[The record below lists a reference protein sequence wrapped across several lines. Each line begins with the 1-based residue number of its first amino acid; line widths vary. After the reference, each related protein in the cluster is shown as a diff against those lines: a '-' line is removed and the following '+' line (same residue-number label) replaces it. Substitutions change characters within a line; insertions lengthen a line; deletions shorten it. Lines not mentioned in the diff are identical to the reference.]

1 LLDLRHR
8 EEKQAVARPKV
19 PLISRRKALDA
30 ALEIVDREGLAALSI
45 RRLGEALNVNGASLY
60 HHFKN
65 KDDILVGVTQLALAD
80 VTSPR
85 TENDSWRVWLPLNA
99 YRTRQALVAHPELIP
114 VMLRRSGLGIGA
126 KEVEASISRLEEEGV
141 PEEAILPL
149 MESLELLAIVSALQE
164 VGQLSNWAHEDAES
178 AAVTAIKRAERARG
192 LTSEELFDSLCTSV
206 VASIETAVQLK
217 QVRKA
222 RTQRSPAARA
232 PRKPTPRKSMPE
244 AS

>member
-1 LLDLRHR
+1 M
-8 EEKQAVARPKV
+8 ARPKV
-19 PLISRRKALDA
+19 PLISRRKALEA
-30 ALEIVDREGLAALSI
+30 ALDIVDREGLEALSI

-85 TENDSWRVWLPLNA
+85 SEHDSWRVWLPLNT
-99 YRTRQALVAHPELIP
+99 YRTRQALVAHPALIP
-114 VMLRRSGLGIGA
+114 VLLRRVPLGIGA
-126 KEVEASISRLEEEGV
+126 KEVEASIKRLEEEGV
-141 PEEAILPL
+141 AIEAIAPL

-164 VGQLSNWAHEDAES
+164 IGQFSEGLEDAEP
-178 AAVTAIKRAERARG
+178 AAVTAIKRAERASA
-192 LTSEELFDSLCTSV
+192 LTSEELFETLCSSV
-206 VASIETAVQLK
+206 ISSVEAAVQLK

-222 RTQRSPAARA
+222 RGRRTSARA
-232 PRKPTPRKSMPE
+232 PRKPMPT

>member
-1 LLDLRHR
+1 M
-8 EEKQAVARPKV
+8 ARPKV

-126 KEVEASISRLEEEGV
+126 KEVEASIKRLEEEGV

-149 MESLELLAIVSALQE
+149 MESLVLLAIVSALQE
-164 VGQLSNWAHEDAES
+164 VGQLSDWSHEGAEP

-222 RTQRSPAARA
+222 KTRRAPARA
-232 PRKPTPRKSMPE
+232 SRKSMPE

>member
-1 LLDLRHR
+1 MRMTGDT
-8 EEKQAVARPKV
+8 QGGQTVARPKV
-19 PLISRRKALDA
+19 PLISRRKALEA

-85 TENDSWRVWLPLNA
+85 SEHDSWRVWLPLNT
-99 YRTRQALVAHPELIP
+99 YRTRQALIAHPELIP
-114 VMLRRSGLGIGA
+114 VMLRRIPLGIGA
-126 KEVEASISRLEEEGV
+126 KEVEASIRRLEEEGV
-141 PEEAILPL
+141 PIEAITPL

-164 VGQLSNWAHEDAES
+164 VGQLGGGWPAEVVDPS
-178 AAVTAIKRAERARG
+178 VITAIKRAARARA
-192 LTSEELFDSLCTSV
+192 LSSEELFETLCTSV
-206 VASIETAVQLK
+206 MASFETAVQLK
-217 QVRKA
+217 QARKA
-222 RTQRSPAARA
+222 RTKRSS
-232 PRKPTPRKSMPE
+232 PRRTIPE

>member
-1 LLDLRHR
+1 M
-8 EEKQAVARPKV
+8 ARPKV

-126 KEVEASISRLEEEGV
+126 KEVEASIKRLEEEGV

-164 VGQLSNWAHEDAES
+164 VGQLSDWSHEGAEP

-222 RTQRSPAARA
+222 KTRRAPARA
-232 PRKPTPRKSMPE
+232 SRKSMPE

>member
-1 LLDLRHR
+1 MRMTGDT
-8 EEKQAVARPKV
+8 QGGQTVARPKV
-19 PLISRRKALDA
+19 PLISRRKALEA

-85 TENDSWRVWLPLNA
+85 SEHDSWRVWLPLNT
-99 YRTRQALVAHPELIP
+99 YRTRQALIAHPELIP
-114 VMLRRSGLGIGA
+114 VMLRRIPLGIGA
-126 KEVEASISRLEEEGV
+126 KEVEASIRRLEEEGV
-141 PEEAILPL
+141 PIEAITPL

-164 VGQLSNWAHEDAES
+164 VGQLGGGWPAEVVDPS
-178 AAVTAIKRAERARG
+178 VITAIKRAARARA
-192 LTSEELFDSLCTSV
+192 LSSEELFETLCTSV
-206 VASIETAVQLK
+206 MASVETAVQLK
-217 QVRKA
+217 QARKA
-222 RTQRSPAARA
+222 RTKRSS
-232 PRKPTPRKSMPE
+232 PRRTIPE